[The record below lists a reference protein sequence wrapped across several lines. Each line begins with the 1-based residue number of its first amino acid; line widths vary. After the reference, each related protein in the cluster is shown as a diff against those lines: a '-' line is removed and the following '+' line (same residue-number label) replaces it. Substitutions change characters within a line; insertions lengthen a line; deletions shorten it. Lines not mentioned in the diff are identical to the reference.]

1 MASNLRT
8 VVENDVFI
16 RRKGDKYLTSIVSNA
31 FNNIAAK
38 SQYIG
43 DDMKNDLIFLT
54 DVLGLETLTFPG
66 ESTVDLSAQIE
77 ISTGEI
83 YYMMQSVVN
92 AAVPDNLQQ
101 LRPVKDIFAGR
112 EQISQMLSIIGGGIN
127 LTDTSLSDDERAW
140 LYFRLQKKLAFQTEA
155 RKENGRNAA
164 AMAIHLAQKNQDE
177 LRVCKTCNNINS
189 TKTEQLVTKN
199 NAANITNSTIKT
211 NTSAFQ
217 LTGLFDA
224 ISNSSGSRKN
234 RSLEDIAGE
243 DVSVSAFEFTENVYM
258 YDTDGMSSY
267 VTSNVLRIDVKTPT
281 ARVTPGCITFE
292 QDVITP
298 AAVTISP
305 KDIVDDEDASEFAY
319 HRFIYGKA
327 SDNFCLMV
335 KPVKDVTFKSYDVYV
350 GLSESPS
357 IKVFH
362 LKVTLDVENNW
373 QTCVDSRD
381 MTGHTGSVYY
391 AVHVP
396 GEVKEIDYNLTLVT
410 LGCLTWNEMQTKW
423 ETDKCETEWKPSVN
437 RIVCNCKEV
446 TDLVFAN
453 SFFVA
458 PNTIDFATVFLK
470 FSPLS
475 QAAVLGA
482 LSSLLLIYIVAVLFL
497 IGLDRRDQLKWGVTP
512 LRDNT
517 LGDSNYYLIKIMTGM
532 RRGAGTTS
540 RIAFVLTGAEDDTG
554 PREMFD
560 GIRKEFSTGS
570 IMSFFMATKQHLGPL
585 EHLYIWHDNQGDG
598 DEASWYLNQVVVYDV
613 ETKTVYTFVAEKWLS
628 VETEV
633 DTSISVTV
641 PETPVQF
648 ESRFFYHARD
658 RLSESHM
665 WVSILYRP
673 QTSTFT
679 RIQRASCALVYIC
692 LTMIAN
698 AMYFDPGDEYESPPL
713 VQAGPFRFTAQQIF
727 ISIVCALITTPPVML
742 LIFLFKRTKR
752 RPPGAGIY
760 CSCCCSGSC
769 CRSCSVSC
777 WRLFRT
783 PEEEKQRLY
792 EQMLK
797 TKMLCENVPEFSGYH
812 LPWWCIYFAWA
823 LFLAGTIVPAFF
835 VLLYSMQWGK
845 QKSEEWLT
853 CFLMSMFESMLLV
866 DPFMVVLIAF
876 VLACIFKTSR
886 EDKTIDVSVM
896 CANYRKSIGD
906 TQDNVSSSITIL
918 KRLTDE
924 YRSYVSLP
932 RSITKPLKG
941 ANLERV
947 ANIVKNKQDLM
958 AVFQDILLNMLFMFI
973 IFSIAFSNR
982 DDRSYQL
989 HEETINQFVTPWR
1002 KPHLAK
1008 IKTQGDM
1015 YTWLNVS
1022 VIPSLFPEFDI
1033 NGSPLQWS
1041 DKKFIAGYNTMRL
1054 GPPRLRQ
1061 LRAKNG
1067 TTCNIPYIGNVQCFE
1082 EYSIFTEEEEDFCIG
1097 WQSTPC
1103 NDIESAFNVSVDSW
1117 SFTSAVDI
1125 WGLPLSGFYTTYGG
1139 GGYIAQFDVGRDVS
1153 IELVNEMFR
1162 ALWVDRQTRAVFFE
1176 FTLYSPST
1184 NMFIYNVFLIEFPQ
1198 TGGAFTTYWVY
1209 PIRVYTHVGAIGTFT
1224 LCCEVIFVIY
1234 LVVLLVKLCIRIY
1247 QKRMEFFSEFWQVYE
1262 LVMFSL
1268 GVTSIAIFAI
1278 RLGFT
1283 NMTINKY
1290 KENIKYFV
1298 NFSHIVFWDQILVA
1312 CLSILVFMATLRF
1325 LEVFATSKKVSA
1337 LVNVFRECGKD
1348 LFWYGTAFLHM
1359 FLGFSFLG
1367 YLLFGSRLLSYM
1379 SVFKCLGTLF
1389 ISIIGKSK
1397 FTEINEMQPLMAKIF
1412 FICYILT
1419 IVFFALSIFLSILG
1433 ASIDSSVQDAK
1444 ADCKEDLFELL
1455 IRRVK
1460 TMFTKP
1466 DASRKSS
1473 PNMPSQRS
1481 SDKINRMLSLTPPPF
1496 QMFRMEDTQ
1505 TGYQGS
1511 NAMMNKLLSRNNIEE
1526 RIKRRDKT
1534 RKKLVRGKKEPVS
1547 SR

>member
-1 MASNLRT
+1 
-8 VVENDVFI
+8 
-16 RRKGDKYLTSIVSNA
+16 
-31 FNNIAAK
+31 
-38 SQYIG
+38 
-43 DDMKNDLIFLT
+43 
-54 DVLGLETLTFPG
+54 
-66 ESTVDLSAQIE
+66 
-77 ISTGEI
+77 
-83 YYMMQSVVN
+83 
-92 AAVPDNLQQ
+92 
-101 LRPVKDIFAGR
+101 
-112 EQISQMLSIIGGGIN
+112 
-127 LTDTSLSDDERAW
+127 
-140 LYFRLQKKLAFQTEA
+140 
-155 RKENGRNAA
+155 
-164 AMAIHLAQKNQDE
+164 
-177 LRVCKTCNNINS
+177 
-189 TKTEQLVTKN
+189 
-199 NAANITNSTIKT
+199 
-211 NTSAFQ
+211 
-217 LTGLFDA
+217 
-224 ISNSSGSRKN
+224 
-234 RSLEDIAGE
+234 
-243 DVSVSAFEFTENVYM
+243 
-258 YDTDGMSSY
+258 
-267 VTSNVLRIDVKTPT
+267 
-281 ARVTPGCITFE
+281 
-292 QDVITP
+292 
-298 AAVTISP
+298 
-305 KDIVDDEDASEFAY
+305 
-319 HRFIYGKA
+319 
-327 SDNFCLMV
+327 
-335 KPVKDVTFKSYDVYV
+335 
-350 GLSESPS
+350 
-357 IKVFH
+357 
-362 LKVTLDVENNW
+362 
-373 QTCVDSRD
+373 
-381 MTGHTGSVYY
+381 
-391 AVHVP
+391 
-396 GEVKEIDYNLTLVT
+396 
-410 LGCLTWNEMQTKW
+410 
-423 ETDKCETEWKPSVN
+423 TEWKPSVN

-769 CRSCSVSC
+769 CRSCSVHIFC
-777 WRLFRT
+777 MGL
-783 PEEEKQRLY
+783 
-792 EQMLK
+792 
-797 TKMLCENVPEFSGYH
+797 VFSGYNC
-812 LPWWCIYFAWA
+812 PS
-823 LFLAGTIVPAFF
+823 
-835 VLLYSMQWGK
+835 VLCVAVQYAVGK
-845 QKSEEWLT
+845 TE
-853 CFLMSMFESMLLV
+853 V
-866 DPFMVVLIAF
+866 RRMVVLIAF

-924 YRSYVSLP
+924 YRSYVCKYIMSYSRHQICFFFVLFIALP

-1061 LRAKNG
+1061 LRAKN
-1067 TTCNIPYIGNVQCFE
+1067 
-1082 EYSIFTEEEEDFCIG
+1082 
-1097 WQSTPC
+1097 
-1103 NDIESAFNVSVDSW
+1103 
-1117 SFTSAVDI
+1117 AVDI

-1481 SDKINRMLSLTPPPF
+1481 SDKINRMC
-1496 QMFRMEDTQ
+1496 
-1505 TGYQGS
+1505 
-1511 NAMMNKLLSRNNIEE
+1511 KH
-1526 RIKRRDKT
+1526 
-1534 RKKLVRGKKEPVS
+1534 
-1547 SR
+1547 